1 MIVHS
6 LNLSRTEDMPEIIR
20 LRSLREACAALRQIE
35 CTPLLEAYVAE
46 ASTIESLRTA
56 DEVSRNVAV
65 IVVMA
70 WNAHRRLHGQ
80 EPANDAG
87 EAPKG

>member
-1 MIVHS
+1 MVPHS
-6 LNLSRTEDMPEIIR
+6 LNYVRKEDTPEIIG

-46 ASTIESLRTA
+46 ASTIENLCTA
-56 DEVSRNVAV
+56 DTVSLNVAV
-65 IVVMA
+65 IVVTA
-70 WNAHRRLHGQ
+70 WNAYKRLHGQ

>member
-1 MIVHS
+1 MAPHS
-6 LNLSRTEDMPEIIR
+6 LNCVCEEDMPEING

-56 DEVSRNVAV
+56 DEVSLNVAV

-70 WNAHRRLHGQ
+70 WNAYRRLNGPR
-80 EPANDAG
+80 E
-87 EAPKG
+87 

>member
-1 MIVHS
+1 MTVHS
-6 LNLSRTEDMPEIIR
+6 LNLSRTEDMPESIG

-56 DEVSRNVAV
+56 DEVSLNVAI

-70 WNAHRRLHGQ
+70 WNAHKRLHGQ

-87 EAPKG
+87 EAPNG

>member
-1 MIVHS
+1 MAPHS
-6 LNLSRTEDMPEIIR
+6 LNCVCEEDMPEIIG

-56 DEVSRNVAV
+56 DEVSLNVAH

-70 WNAHRRLHGQ
+70 WNAYRRLNGPR
-80 EPANDAG
+80 E
-87 EAPKG
+87 